1 MTAAVDRRTF
11 VRDRRLARTRRTLEL
26 ALDRIFRPANWAAS
40 VSYYLGLQGRLRV
53 QTTTVQVP
61 RPAGAIAR
69 PSLRI
74 AFASDFH
81 AGPTTSARALERAA
95 DALIAL
101 EPDLLLLGGDFV
113 SVRADDIARLAPHIA
128 RIPAP
133 LGKLGVLGNHDLR
146 ANHSQVAAALEHAG
160 VELITNRWVT
170 LAPPFDD
177 LTICGLDDSR
187 YGDPRADLAMDGAP
201 GRRVVLMHAPEALH
215 EIGDREFDLALAGHT
230 HGGQVVLPWGKPL
243 LIPSGKFNHR
253 YYGGEYSLGS
263 AGARRLLVSR
273 GVGCSTLPVRLF
285 AAPQVHLC
293 LIV

>member
-1 MTAAVDRRTF
+1 MTAGVDRRPV

-26 ALDRIFRPANWAAS
+26 TLDGFFRPRDWAAA

-53 QTTTVQVP
+53 ETTTVRVARAAGVP
-61 RPAGAIAR
+61 QRP
-69 PSLRI
+69 PLRI
-74 AFASDFH
+74 GFASDFH
-81 AGPTTSARALERAA
+81 AGPTTSHRSLERAA
-95 DALIAL
+95 RALADL

-113 SVRADDIARLAPHIA
+113 SVRADDIARLAPLLE

-146 ANHSQVAAALEHAG
+146 ANHPQVAAALERAG
-160 VELITNRWVT
+160 VSLITNRWIA
-170 LAPPFDD
+170 LPPPFDD

-187 YGDPRADLAMDGAP
+187 YGDPRAEPAMDGAP
-201 GRRVVLMHAPEALH
+201 GRRIVLMHAPEALR
-215 EIGDREFDLALAGHT
+215 EIGDREFELALCGHT

-243 LIPSGKFNHR
+243 LIPSGPLNHR
-253 YYGGEYSLGS
+253 YYGGEYELGPGGS
-263 AGARRLLVSR
+263 RKLLVSH

>member
-26 ALDRIFRPANWAAS
+26 TLDGIFRPGNWAAS
-40 VSYYLGLQGRLRV
+40 MSYYLGLQGRLRV
-53 QTTTVQVP
+53 DTMTVRVP
-61 RPAGAIAR
+61 RPAGAAAR
-69 PSLRI
+69 PPLRI

-113 SVRADDIARLAPHIA
+113 SVRANDIARLAPHIE
-128 RIPAP
+128 RIRAP

-146 ANHSQVAAALEHAG
+146 ANHPQVAAALEQAG
-160 VELITNRWVT
+160 VELITNRWVS
-170 LAPPFDD
+170 LAAPFDD

-187 YGDPRADLAMDGAP
+187 YGDPRADAAMDDAP
-201 GRRVVLMHAPEALH
+201 GRRIVLMHAPEALRD
-215 EIGDREFDLALAGHT
+215 IGDREFDLALCGHT
-230 HGGQVVLPWGKPL
+230 HGGQVVLPWGTPVF
-243 LIPSGKFNHR
+243 IPDGKFNHQ
-253 YYGGEYSLGS
+253 YYGGDYALAADGT
-263 AGARRLLVSR
+263 RRLLVSR

>member
-1 MTAAVDRRTF
+1 MTAAVERRTV
-11 VRDRRLARTRRTLEL
+11 VRDRRLARTRRTIEL
-26 ALDRIFRPANWAAS
+26 TLDGIFRPGNWAAGL
-40 VSYYLGLQGRLRV
+40 SYYLGLQGRLRV
-53 QTTTVQVP
+53 ETTMVPLP
-61 RPAGAIAR
+61 RPAGAPAR
-69 PSLRI
+69 PPLRI

-81 AGPTTSARALERAA
+81 AGPTTGARALARAA

-113 SVRADDIARLAPHIA
+113 SVRANDIARLAPHLA
-128 RIPAP
+128 RIHAP

-146 ANHSQVAAALEHAG
+146 ANHPQVAAALEQAG

-170 LAPPFDD
+170 LPPPFDD

-187 YGDPRADLAMDGAP
+187 YGDPRAEMAMDGAP
-201 GRRVVLMHAPEALH
+201 GHRIVLMHAPEALRQ
-215 EIGDREFDLALAGHT
+215 IGDRDFALALCGHT
-230 HGGQVVLPWGKPL
+230 HGGQVVLPWGTPVF
-243 LIPSGKFNHR
+243 IPSGRLNHQ
-253 YYGGEYSLGS
+253 YYGGEYALGPD
-263 AGARRLLVSR
+263 GGRRLLVSR